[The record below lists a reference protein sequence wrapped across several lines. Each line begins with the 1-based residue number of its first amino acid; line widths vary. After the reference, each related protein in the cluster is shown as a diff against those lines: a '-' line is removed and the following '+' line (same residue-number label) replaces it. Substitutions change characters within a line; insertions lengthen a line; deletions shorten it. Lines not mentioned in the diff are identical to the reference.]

1 MRLSDFRIRTR
12 IQGGFGLVILVGVAV
27 ALAGIWQ
34 MTSFGREVNRLV
46 SAGATVSH
54 SLEVN
59 RLAEAMRR
67 ISLEYK
73 TSLDPSA
80 TGEFSTDVAQAAS
93 LLAAAAGTSASD
105 EQRRAYQEAGE
116 QIAAVKD
123 DFQKLTELGN
133 KIKAD
138 RDELYKLSD
147 AVAVASDGVGIG
159 ARATLDDQ
167 LINRVQEVDASILRV
182 QLAGW
187 RFLATNDPSG
197 AGAFRLNVVKANM
210 NVTALTKVNKA
221 EMIKDKIDP
230 LKQALD
236 GYTKSFNGLAAQMI
250 AANKLYDEVM
260 RAKLLKVMELTDSI
274 QKSVDAEM
282 AATKTGTDAAI
293 ASTIKT
299 QGALGLLGLGLGIVL
314 AVLIGRSIALPTAG
328 MTGVMTKLAE
338 GDKSVEVPALDNK
351 DEIGS
356 MARAVEIFKRNMVE
370 AERLAAQQRA
380 EQARKEQRQTAI
392 DGAITEFDAQVGR
405 SLDAFANAA
414 GAMRGTAE
422 SMSATASEASQ
433 LASTVASASA
443 QALTNVQTVAA
454 ASEEMAASI
463 AEISRQV
470 AQSTTVAAQAVEE
483 AARTN
488 ETVQGLAD
496 AAQRIGEV
504 VKLIQDIAAQ
514 TNLLALNATIEAAR
528 AGEAGKGF
536 AVVASEVK
544 ALANQTGKATEEIA
558 SQISEIQSATSS
570 AVAAI
575 KGIYG
580 TIGQISEI
588 ATTIAAAIEE
598 QGAATGEITRNAQ
611 QTARGTEEVSRT
623 IGGVSDAASK
633 TGDAASQ
640 VLASSGELG
649 RQAELLRSEVDEF
662 LTRIRAA

>member
-12 IQGGFGLVILVGVAV
+12 IRGGFGLVNLVGVVV
-27 ALAGIWQ
+27 ALAAIWQ
-34 MTSFGREVNRLV
+34 MTSFGREVDRLV
-46 SAGATVSH
+46 SAGATVNH

-67 ISLEYK
+67 ASLEYQ
-73 TSLDPSA
+73 TNLDPRA
-80 TGEFSTDVAQAAS
+80 IDEFSTDVSRAAT
-93 LLAAAAGTSASD
+93 LLAAAAQTSPSD
-105 EQRRAYQEAGE
+105 EQRQTYQAAGE
-116 QIAAVKD
+116 QLAALKD
-123 DFQKLTELGN
+123 DVAKLAALGN

-138 RDELYKLSD
+138 RAELYRLGDAVTAASD
-147 AVAVASDGVGIG
+147 AVGIA

-187 RFLATNDPSG
+187 RFLATNDAGG
-197 AGAFRLNVVKANM
+197 AGTFRLNVVKGNM
-210 NVTALTKVNKA
+210 NVMALGKANKA
-221 EMIKDKIDP
+221 DMIKDKLDP

-236 GYTKSFNGLAAQMI
+236 AYTKSFNGLSAQMI
-250 AANKLYDEVM
+250 EANKLYDEVI
-260 RAKLLKVMELTDSI
+260 RTRLVKVQELTDGI

-282 AATKTGTDAAI
+282 TATKANAGAAI
-293 ASTIKT
+293 AATITT
-299 QGALGLLGLGLGIVL
+299 QGALGVLGLALGITL
-314 AVLIGRSIALPTAG
+314 AALIGRSIAVPVTG

-338 GDKSVEVPALDNK
+338 GDQSVDIPALDSQ
-351 DEIGS
+351 DEIGA
-356 MARAVEIFKRNMVE
+356 MARAVEIFKRHMVE
-370 AERLAAQQRA
+370 GDRLAAQQRA

-392 DGAITEFDAQVGR
+392 DGAVTAFDAQVGR
-405 SLDAFANAA
+405 SLDAFASAA

-422 SMSATASEASQ
+422 SMSATAAEASQ

-470 AQSTTVAAQAVEE
+470 AQSTTVAAQAVAE

-488 ETVQGLAD
+488 ETVQGLAE

-558 SQISEIQSATSS
+558 SQISQIQTATGS

-588 ATTIAAAIEE
+588 ATTIAAAIEQ

-633 TGDAASQ
+633 TGEAASQ

-649 RQAELLRSEVDEF
+649 RQAEQLRGEVDAF

>member
-12 IQGGFGLVILVGVAV
+12 IRGGFGLVNLVGVAV
-27 ALAGIWQ
+27 ALAAIWQ
-34 MTSFGREVNRLV
+34 MTNFGREVDRLV
-46 SAGATVSH
+46 SAGASDSH
-54 SLEVN
+54 SVEVN

-67 ISLEYK
+67 ASLDYK
-73 TSLDPSA
+73 TSLDPA
-80 TGEFSTDVAQAAS
+80 AIAEFSIDVTQAAA
-93 LLAAAAGTSASD
+93 LLAAAAATSPSD
-105 EQRRAYQEAGE
+105 EQRRTYQEAGE
-116 QIAAVKD
+116 QLAALKD
-123 DFQKLTELGN
+123 DFQKLTGLGSQ
-133 KIKAD
+133 IKAD
-138 RDELYKLSD
+138 RDELYKLSNTVAAASD
-147 AVAVASDGVGIG
+147 AVGVA
-159 ARATLDDQ
+159 ARASLDDQ

-187 RFLATNDPSG
+187 RFLATNDASG
-197 AGAFRLNVVKANM
+197 AGAFRLNVVKGNM
-210 NVTALTKVNKA
+210 NVMALGKANKA
-221 EMIKDKIDP
+221 DMIKDRLDP
-230 LKQALD
+230 LKQALEA
-236 GYTKSFNGLAAQMI
+236 YTKSFNGLSARMI
-250 AANKLYDEVM
+250 EANKLYDEVI
-260 RAKLLKVMELTDSI
+260 RAKLLKITELTEGI
-274 QKSVDAEM
+274 QKSLDAELTT
-282 AATKTGTDAAI
+282 TKAGTDRTIDA
-293 ASTIKT
+293 TIKT
-299 QGALGLLGLGLGIVL
+299 QAALGVLGLALGMAL
-314 AVLIGRSIALPTAG
+314 AALIGRSIALPITG

-338 GDKSVEVPALDNK
+338 GDQSVDIPALDSQ

-356 MARAVEIFKRNMVE
+356 MARAVEIFKRSMVE
-370 AERLAAQQRA
+370 AERLASQQRT
-380 EQARKEQRQTAI
+380 EHARKEQRQTAI
-392 DGAITEFDAQVGR
+392 DGAITAFDAQVGR
-405 SLDAFANAA
+405 SLDAFAGAA

-454 ASEEMAASI
+454 ASEQMAASI
-463 AEISRQV
+463 TEISRQV
-470 AQSTTVAAQAVEE
+470 AQSTAVAAQAVEE

-488 ETVQGLAD
+488 ETVQGLAE

-558 SQISEIQSATSS
+558 AQISQIQTATGS
-570 AVAAI
+570 AVLAI

-588 ATTIAAAIEE
+588 ATTIATAIEQ
-598 QGAATGEITRNAQ
+598 QGAATGEITRNAR

-623 IGGVSDAASK
+623 IGGVSAAASK

-649 RQAELLRSEVDEF
+649 RQAELLRGEVDEF

>member
-1 MRLSDFRIRTR
+1 MRLNDLRIRTR
-12 IQGGFGLVILVGVAV
+12 IQGGFGLVILVGVVV
-27 ALAGIWQ
+27 ALAAIWQ
-34 MTSFGREVNRLV
+34 ITDFGRQLDRLV
-46 SAGATVSH
+46 GAGATVSR
-54 SLEVN
+54 SLEVS

-67 ISLEYK
+67 VSLDYK
-73 TSLDPSA
+73 TALDPNA
-80 TGEFSTDVAQAAS
+80 IGEFAADVDRAAS
-93 LLAAAAGTSASD
+93 LLTEAGAASQSA
-105 EQRRAYQEAGE
+105 EQRQAYQEAGE
-116 QIAAVKD
+116 QITALKD
-123 DFQKLTELGN
+123 DFQKLSGLGN
-133 KIKAD
+133 QIKTD
-138 RDELYKLSD
+138 RAELYKLGDALAKASD
-147 AVAVASDGVGIG
+147 AVGIA
-159 ARATLDDQ
+159 ARSTLDDQ
-167 LINRVQEVDASILRV
+167 LINRVQEVDAAVLRL

-187 RFLATNDPSG
+187 RFLATNDADG
-197 AGAFRLNVVKANM
+197 AKDFKLNIVKTTMSVMALGKANG
-210 NVTALTKVNKA
+210 ADK
-221 EMIKDKIDP
+221 IKDK
-230 LKQALD
+230 LGALTPSSNA
-236 GYTKSFNGLAAQMI
+236 YTKAFNTLAGEMI
-250 AANKLYDEVM
+250 EANKLYDEAM
-260 RAKLLKVMELTDSI
+260 RPKLLKVMELTDGI
-274 QKSVDAEM
+274 QTRADAEM
-282 AATKTGTDAAI
+282 KSTKADSDAAVS
-293 ASTIKT
+293 STT
-299 QGALGLLGLGLGIVL
+299 MVQAVLGLAGLALGIAL
-314 AVLIGRSIALPTAG
+314 AYLIGRSIAVPVTG
-328 MTGVMTKLAE
+328 MTDAMTKLAE
-338 GDKSVEVPALDNK
+338 GDQSIAVPLLDSK

-356 MARAVEIFKRNMVE
+356 MARAVEIFKQGIVE
-370 AERLAAQQRA
+370 AARLAAAQRA
-380 EQARKEQRQTAI
+380 EQTRKEQRQSVV

-405 SLDAFANAA
+405 SLEAFAAAA
-414 GAMRGTAE
+414 GSMRGTAQ

-470 AQSTTVAAQAVEE
+470 TQSTDVAAKAVEE

-488 ETVQGLAD
+488 ETVQGLAE

-558 SQISEIQSATSS
+558 SQISQIQAATGS
-570 AVAAI
+570 AVTAI
-575 KGIYG
+575 QGIYS

-633 TGDAASQ
+633 TGSAASE

-649 RQAELLRSEVDEF
+649 RQAELLRGEVDTF
-662 LTRIRAA
+662 LTKIRAA

>member
-12 IQGGFGLVILVGVAV
+12 IRGGFGLVNLVGVVV
-27 ALAGIWQ
+27 ALAAIWQ
-34 MTSFGREVNRLV
+34 MTSFGREVDRLV
-46 SAGATVSH
+46 SAGATVNH

-67 ISLEYK
+67 ASLEFK
-73 TSLDPSA
+73 TTLDPRA
-80 TGEFSTDVAQAAS
+80 IDEFSADVTQAAT
-93 LLAAAAGTSASD
+93 LLAAAARTSAAD
-105 EQRRAYQEAGE
+105 AQRQTYQTAGE
-116 QIAAVKD
+116 QLAALKD
-123 DFQKLTELGN
+123 DVAKLAALGN
-133 KIKAD
+133 KIKTD
-138 RDELYKLSD
+138 RAELYRLGDAVTAASD
-147 AVAVASDGVGIG
+147 AVGIA

-167 LINRVQEVDASILRV
+167 LINRVQEVDASILGV

-187 RFLATNDPSG
+187 RFLATSDASG
-197 AGAFRLNVVKANM
+197 AGTFRLSVVKGNM
-210 NVTALTKVNKA
+210 NVMALGKANKA
-221 EMIKDKIDP
+221 DMIKDKLDP

-236 GYTKSFNGLAAQMI
+236 AYTKSFNGLSAQMI
-250 AANKLYDEVM
+250 EANKLYDEVI
-260 RAKLLKVMELTDSI
+260 RARLVKVQELTAGI
-274 QKSVDAEM
+274 QQTVDAEM
-282 AATKTGTDAAI
+282 ATTKANAGAAI
-293 ASTIKT
+293 ATTITT
-299 QGALGLLGLGLGIVL
+299 QGVLGVIGLALGITL
-314 AVLIGRSIALPTAG
+314 AALIGRSIAVPVTG

-338 GDKSVEVPALDNK
+338 GDQSVDIPALDNQ
-351 DEIGS
+351 DEIGA
-356 MARAVEIFKRNMVE
+356 MARAVEIFKRHMVE
-370 AERLAAQQRA
+370 GDRLATQQRA
-380 EQARKEQRQTAI
+380 EQTRKEQRQTAI
-392 DGAITEFDAQVGR
+392 DGA
-405 SLDAFANAA
+405 AFASAA

-422 SMSATASEASQ
+422 SMSATAAEASQ

-454 ASEEMAASI
+454 ASEEMAGSI

-470 AQSTTVAAQAVEE
+470 AQSTTVAAQAVAE

-488 ETVQGLAD
+488 ETVQGLAE

-558 SQISEIQSATSS
+558 SQISQIQAATGS

-575 KGIYG
+575 KGIYS

-588 ATTIAAAIEE
+588 ATMIAAAIEQ

-633 TGDAASQ
+633 TGEAASQ

-649 RQAELLRSEVDEF
+649 RQAEQLRGEVDAF